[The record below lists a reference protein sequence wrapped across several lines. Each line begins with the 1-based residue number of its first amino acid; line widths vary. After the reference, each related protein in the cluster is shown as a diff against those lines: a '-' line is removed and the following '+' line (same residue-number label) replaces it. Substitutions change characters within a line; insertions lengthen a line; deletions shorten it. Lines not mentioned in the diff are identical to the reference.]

1 VHEVYAGIGSNLGD
15 RQANIL
21 AALQRLRARCE
32 VTAVSAF
39 YASPPAGGATG
50 PEYLN
55 LAVAVRTPLDRDAFE
70 AFARAIEAAVG
81 RSTSSI
87 RLAPRPIDIDV
98 LAIDG
103 QVVRDDL
110 EDRPYDAA
118 PLAEIAPHL
127 VRRRAFE
134 FVRRVER
141 SLHFSIDRQSLAPDV
156 AISLERA
163 GVRSVRRTIVS
174 GSDANLRAYDAEF
187 SMSNALGPNLA
198 GAHMSRYSEI
208 LADTIDTCLRD
219 DPNGSLAHLPGSIA
233 RAIVVAQDAPHA
245 EVRVRASFGLERWTP
260 VSALPTEER
269 YTFLA
274 IAYATPNGS
283 RTLVGAEAF
292 GMTAC
297 PCAQEMMRER
307 SERKLREAGFDAGA
321 AARALDAIPQA
332 THNQRSRGSLL
343 VGHPAKPQTV
353 AVEDVI
359 EIVENAMSSE
369 TYGLLKRPDEFFVVS
384 KAHSRPRFVEDA
396 ARAMLAATLDMYGD
410 LGDDAYVSARQV
422 NDESIHKHDA
432 FAQGFGTFGELRAEL
447 RGETIAE
454 RTRPSQW
461 LRGS

>member
-50 PEYLN
+50 PDYLN
-55 LAVAVRTPLDRDAFE
+55 VAVAVRTPLDRGGFE

-103 QVVRDDL
+103 QVVRDGL
-110 EDRPYDAA
+110 EDRHYDAA
-118 PLAEIAPHL
+118 PLAEIAPDL
-127 VRRRAFE
+127 VRRRDFDS
-134 FVRRVER
+134 VRRVER
-141 SLHFSIDRQSLAPDV
+141 SLHFSVDRQSLAPDV

-163 GVRSVRRTIVS
+163 GVRSVRRTIVG
-174 GSDANLRAYDAEF
+174 GSDANLRPYDAEF
-187 SMSNALGPNLA
+187 SMSNALGPNRA

-208 LADTIDTCLRD
+208 LADTLDKCLHD
-219 DPNGSLAHLPGSIA
+219 DPNGSLAHLPGAIA
-233 RAIVVAQDAPHA
+233 RGIVDAQEAPHA
-245 EVRVRASFGLERWTP
+245 EVRVRASFALERWTP
-260 VSALPTEER
+260 VSALPTQER
-269 YTFLA
+269 YAFLA
-274 IAYATPNGS
+274 IAYATPDGS

-297 PCAQEMMRER
+297 PCAQEMMREH
-307 SERKLREAGFDAGA
+307 SERRLREAGFDADA
-321 AARALDAIPQA
+321 AARALDAIPHA

-343 VGHPAKPQTV
+343 VGHPAAPQTI

-369 TYGLLKRPDEFFVVS
+369 TYGLLKRPDEFFVVN

-410 LGDDAYVSARQV
+410 FGDDAFVSARQV

-447 RGETIAE
+447 RGETVAV

>member
-55 LAVAVRTPLDRDAFE
+55 VAVAVRTPLDRAGFE

-103 QVVRDDL
+103 QVVRDRL

-118 PLAEIAPHL
+118 PLAEIAPDL
-127 VRRRAFE
+127 VRRRDFE
-134 FVRRVER
+134 SVRRVER
-141 SLHFSIDRQSLAPDV
+141 SLHFSVDRQSLAPDV

-174 GSDANLRAYDAEF
+174 GSDTNLRSYDAEF
-187 SMSNALGPNLA
+187 SMSNALGPNRA

-208 LADTIDTCLRD
+208 LADTLDACLRN
-219 DPNGSLAHLPGSIA
+219 DPNGSLANLPGAIA
-233 RAIVVAQDAPHA
+233 SGIVNAQEASHA
-245 EVRVRASFGLERWTP
+245 QVRVRASFTLERWTP
-260 VSALPTEER
+260 VSALPTQER
-269 YTFLA
+269 YAFLA
-274 IAYATPNGS
+274 IAYATPSGS

-297 PCAQEMMRER
+297 PCAQEMMRE
-307 SERKLREAGFDAGA
+307 SAERKLREAGFDADA

-332 THNQRSRGSLL
+332 THNQRSLGSLL
-343 VGHPAKPQTV
+343 VGNPAAPETI

-410 LGDDAYVSARQV
+410 FGDDAYVSARQV

-432 FAQGFGTFGELRAEL
+432 FAQGFGAFGELRAEL
-447 RGETIAE
+447 RGETVE
-454 RTRPSQW
+454 GRTRPSQW

>member
-1 VHEVYAGIGSNLGD
+1 MHEVYAGIGSNLGD

-21 AALQRLRARCE
+21 AALQRLRARCV

-39 YASPPAGGATG
+39 YASPPAGGAAG

-55 LAVAVRTPLDRDAFE
+55 VAAAVRTPLDRDGFE

-134 FVRRVER
+134 FVRKVER
-141 SLHFSIDRQSLAPDV
+141 SLHFSVDRQSLAPDV

-163 GVRSVRRTIVS
+163 GVRSVRRTIVTGS
-174 GSDANLRAYDAEF
+174 GTNLRPYDAEF
-187 SMSNALGPNLA
+187 SMSNALGPNRA
-198 GAHMSRYSEI
+198 GAHMSRYSES
-208 LADTIDTCLRD
+208 LADTIDTCLRN
-219 DPNGSLAHLPGSIA
+219 DPNGSLARLPGAIA
-233 RAIVVAQDAPHA
+233 RAIVDAQDAPYA
-245 EVRVRASFGLERWTP
+245 EVRVRASFALERWTP
-260 VSALPTEER
+260 VSALRTQEP
-269 YTFLA
+269 YAFLA

-283 RTLVGAEAF
+283 RTLVGAEAY

-307 SERKLREAGFDAGA
+307 SERRLREAGFDADA

-343 VGHPAKPQTV
+343 VGHPGASETI

-369 TYGLLKRPDEFFVVS
+369 TYGLLKRPDEFFVVN

-410 LGDDAYVSARQV
+410 FGDDAYVSARQV

-447 RGETIAE
+447 RGETVSE
-454 RTRPSQW
+454 RTRPPQW